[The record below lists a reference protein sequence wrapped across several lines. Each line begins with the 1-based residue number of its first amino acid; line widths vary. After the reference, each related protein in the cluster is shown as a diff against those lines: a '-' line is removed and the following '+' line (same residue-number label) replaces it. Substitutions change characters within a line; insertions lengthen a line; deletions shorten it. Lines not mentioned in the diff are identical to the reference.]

1 MYYPIFRW
9 AVHDFKAGYPRVT
22 HPFATNPK
30 KKNNQPKF
38 QVIQKGSF
46 DLHTLG
52 TQPTFILSYD
62 QTLIEKRLTYTLHT

>member
-22 HPFATNPK
+22 HPFATIPK
-30 KKNNQPKF
+30 RNLSTEVSRNQ
-38 QVIQKGSF
+38 QGSF

-62 QTLIEKRLTYTLHT
+62 QTLIEKTLDFAYYL